1 MATKTVYLPIT
12 LETESEI
19 SDEQAKKLVNQ
30 MKYMMDDDFYNRDNM
45 FDNATEFDI
54 PLSDI
59 TISKTKSFTDL
70 AGGTIA

>member
-19 SDEQAKKLVNQ
+19 TDGQAKKLVNQ

-59 TISKTKSFTDL
+59 SIGKTKSFTDL

>member
-19 SDEQAKKLVNQ
+19 TDEQAKKLVNQ

-59 TISKTKSFTDL
+59 TIGKTKSYTDL
-70 AGGTIA
+70 TQV

>member
-30 MKYMMDDDFYNRDNM
+30 MKYMMDDDYYNRDNM

-59 TISKTKSFTDL
+59 TIGKTKSFIDL
-70 AGGTIA
+70 TQV

>member
-12 LETESEI
+12 IETESEI
-19 SDEQAKKLVNQ
+19 SDEQAKKLVNT
-30 MKYMMDDDFYNRDNM
+30 MKGMMDDDFYNRDNM

-59 TISKTKSFTDL
+59 SIGKTKSFTDL
-70 AGGTIA
+70 TQV

>member
-1 MATKTVYLPIT
+1 
-12 LETESEI
+12 
-19 SDEQAKKLVNQ
+19 

-59 TISKTKSFTDL
+59 TIGKTKSYTDL

>member
-12 LETESEI
+12 IETESEI
-19 SDEQAKKLVNQ
+19 TDEQAKKLVNT

-45 FDNATEFDI
+45 FDNANEFGI

-59 TISKTKSFTDL
+59 TICKSKSFTDL
-70 AGGTIA
+70 TNPQA

>member
-19 SDEQAKKLVNQ
+19 TDEQAKKLVNQ

-59 TISKTKSFTDL
+59 TIGKTKSFTDL

>member
-30 MKYMMDDDFYNRDNM
+30 MKYMMDDDYYNRDNM

-59 TISKTKSFTDL
+59 SICKTKSFADL
-70 AGGTIA
+70 TQA

>member
-59 TISKTKSFTDL
+59 TIGKTKSFTDL